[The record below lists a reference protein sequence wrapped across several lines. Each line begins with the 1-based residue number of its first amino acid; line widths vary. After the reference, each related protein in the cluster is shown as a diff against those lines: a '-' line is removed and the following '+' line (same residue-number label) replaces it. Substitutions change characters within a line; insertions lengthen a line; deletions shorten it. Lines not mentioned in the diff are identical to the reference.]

1 MELKVILP
9 KLASMNNCHKNLM
22 IGTRENFRIGCEF
35 DLLIDFG
42 QMFTILL
49 DILLLHLIRS
59 LMISSRF
66 ASSPFPSKVVACLNF
81 IRNLAYIDVNFLC

>member
-9 KLASMNNCHKNLM
+9 KLASMNHCHKNLM

-35 DLLIDFG
+35 DLLIDIG

-49 DILLLHLIRS
+49 DILLHLIGS

-81 IRNLAYIDVNFLC
+81 IKNLAYIDVNFLC